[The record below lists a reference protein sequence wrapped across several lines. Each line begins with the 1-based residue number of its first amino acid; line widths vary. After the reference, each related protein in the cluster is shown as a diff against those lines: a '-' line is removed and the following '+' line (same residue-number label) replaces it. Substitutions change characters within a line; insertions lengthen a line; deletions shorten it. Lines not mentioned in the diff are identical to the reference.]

1 MTGEPLAPKPVS
13 AATRHVMQANK
24 SKNTK
29 PELKVRAALR
39 EAGLSGYRLHWKKAP
54 GKPDICF
61 PGRHVAI
68 FVNGCFW
75 HRCPHCGL
83 SMPKSNVE
91 FWGAKFAR
99 NRARDARDNALLV
112 SGGWT
117 VITIWECRL
126 KKGRLPDASAPGA
139 CQVVGSCQCVAGG
152 EPARPEEGITTP
164 TYVYSDVHGHRA
176 TLERALERV
185 SPSEQDRFFCLGDM
199 IDRGPD
205 PLGVI
210 AVTRALPNVCVLKGN
225 HEDLMLRALRGADQ
239 VEMSM
244 CAMDWAM
251 NGGSTTSDALEAL
264 DDEDASMVVDWVE
277 QLPCWAQVR
286 VGERDYILTHAG
298 IDPWRVEVPA
308 AWDEGSIERL
318 MAAQRPDDLLW
329 IRHGYWD
336 APTGLLSA
344 EGKGPVPTR
353 NADGLAQMVKVGAS
367 GATGGVADRWD
378 IDAGAAGGAG
388 FGQVLVL
395 RLDDGACFYEPILPG
410 E

>member
-1 MTGEPLAPKPVS
+1 M
-13 AATRHVMQANK
+13 
-24 SKNTK
+24 
-29 PELKVRAALR
+29 
-39 EAGLSGYRLHWKKAP
+39 
-54 GKPDICF
+54 
-61 PGRHVAI
+61 
-68 FVNGCFW
+68 
-75 HRCPHCGL
+75 
-83 SMPKSNVE
+83 
-91 FWGAKFAR
+91 
-99 NRARDARDNALLV
+99 
-112 SGGWT
+112 
-117 VITIWECRL
+117 
-126 KKGRLPDASAPGA
+126 PDASAPGA

-176 TLERALERV
+176 ALERALERV

-318 MAAQRPDDLLW
+318 MAAQRPDDLL
-329 IRHGYWD
+329 
-336 APTGLLSA
+336 LS
-344 EGKGPVPTR
+344 
-353 NADGLAQMVKVGAS
+353 L
-367 GATGGVADRWD
+367 
-378 IDAGAAGGAG
+378 IH
-388 FGQVLVL
+388 
-395 RLDDGACFYEPILPG
+395 I
-410 E
+410 

>member
-1 MTGEPLAPKPVS
+1 
-13 AATRHVMQANK
+13 
-24 SKNTK
+24 
-29 PELKVRAALR
+29 
-39 EAGLSGYRLHWKKAP
+39 
-54 GKPDICF
+54 
-61 PGRHVAI
+61 
-68 FVNGCFW
+68 
-75 HRCPHCGL
+75 
-83 SMPKSNVE
+83 
-91 FWGAKFAR
+91 
-99 NRARDARDNALLV
+99 
-112 SGGWT
+112 
-117 VITIWECRL
+117 
-126 KKGRLPDASAPGA
+126 
-139 CQVVGSCQCVAGG
+139 
-152 EPARPEEGITTP
+152 
-164 TYVYSDVHGHRA
+164 
-176 TLERALERV
+176 
-185 SPSEQDRFFCLGDM
+185 
-199 IDRGPD
+199 
-205 PLGVI
+205 
-210 AVTRALPNVCVLKGN
+210 
-225 HEDLMLRALRGADQ
+225 MLRALRGADQ

-298 IDPWRVEVPA
+298 IDPWRVEVPT

-329 IRHGYWD
+329 IRDDFWTS
-336 APTGLLSA
+336 PTGLVNERG
-344 EGKGPVPTR
+344 EGPIVIAGHTPTPYLTGMLGEACGPTR

>member
-1 MTGEPLAPKPVS
+1 M
-13 AATRHVMQANK
+13 
-24 SKNTK
+24 
-29 PELKVRAALR
+29 
-39 EAGLSGYRLHWKKAP
+39 
-54 GKPDICF
+54 
-61 PGRHVAI
+61 
-68 FVNGCFW
+68 
-75 HRCPHCGL
+75 
-83 SMPKSNVE
+83 
-91 FWGAKFAR
+91 
-99 NRARDARDNALLV
+99 
-112 SGGWT
+112 
-117 VITIWECRL
+117 
-126 KKGRLPDASAPGA
+126 PDASAPGA

-176 TLERALERV
+176 TLERALERA

-210 AVTRALPNVCVLKGN
+210 AVTRTLPNVCVLKGN

-329 IRHGYWD
+329 IRDDFWTS
-336 APTGLLSA
+336 PTGLVNERG
-344 EGKGPVPTR
+344 EGPIVIAGHTPTPYLTGMLGEACGPTR
-353 NADGLAQMVKVGAS
+353 NANGLAQMVKVGAS

>member
-1 MTGEPLAPKPVS
+1 M
-13 AATRHVMQANK
+13 
-24 SKNTK
+24 
-29 PELKVRAALR
+29 
-39 EAGLSGYRLHWKKAP
+39 
-54 GKPDICF
+54 
-61 PGRHVAI
+61 
-68 FVNGCFW
+68 
-75 HRCPHCGL
+75 
-83 SMPKSNVE
+83 
-91 FWGAKFAR
+91 
-99 NRARDARDNALLV
+99 
-112 SGGWT
+112 
-117 VITIWECRL
+117 
-126 KKGRLPDASAPGA
+126 PDAAAPGA

-210 AVTRALPNVCVLKGN
+210 AITRALPNVCVLKGN

-277 QLPCWAQVR
+277 RLPCWAQVR

-329 IRHGYWD
+329 IRDDFWTS
-336 APTGLLSA
+336 PTGLVNERERGPSSLPGTRPRPTSRECSGKPAAPRATRTGWRRWSRSA
-344 EGKGPVPTR
+344 PPGQPVAWLTVGTLTPEPP
-353 NADGLAQMVKVGAS
+353 AVPGLARSSSFAWTTAPVSTSLSFLAS
-367 GATGGVADRWD
+367 SEGRSGKSTRGRLAPDG
-378 IDAGAAGGAG
+378 AGGPSRFSPWGRAAEPWPY
-388 FGQVLVL
+388 LPALWL
-395 RLDDGACFYEPILPG
+395 RTFCGMVAQLGW
-410 E
+410 